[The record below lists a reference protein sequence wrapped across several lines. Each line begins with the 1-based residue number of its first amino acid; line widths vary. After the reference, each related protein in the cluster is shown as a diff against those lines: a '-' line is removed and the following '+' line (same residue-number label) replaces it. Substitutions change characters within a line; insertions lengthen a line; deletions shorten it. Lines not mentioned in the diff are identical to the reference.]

1 MKSLRLGVNIDHVAT
16 LRNARGS
23 PYPDPVRA
31 ARFAR
36 EAGADII
43 TMHLREDR
51 RHIRDVDVESLSY
64 VDEIPLNLE
73 MAATEE
79 MVDIALRVRPY
90 ACCIVPERREELTTE
105 GGLDAA
111 GQHNQLAPIV
121 SSLVDAG
128 VRVSLFIAPDEM
140 QIQAAKQLQAPG
152 IELHTGAYSE
162 AVLSGDKA
170 LATRLLEELQKG
182 AEFGGRL
189 GLDVHAGH
197 GLTFDNVGAVAAI
210 PEITELQIGHFLVGE
225 ALFTGFGPAI
235 RRMHDIMDRARSAP

>member
-1 MKSLRLGVNIDHVAT
+1 
-16 LRNARGS
+16 
-23 PYPDPVRA
+23 
-31 ARFAR
+31 
-36 EAGADII
+36 
-43 TMHLREDR
+43 
-51 RHIRDVDVESLSY
+51 SY

-162 AVLSGDKA
+162 AVLSGDKTR
-170 LATRLLEELQKG
+170 ATGLLEELQKG
-182 AEFGGRL
+182 AELGGRL

-235 RRMHDIMDRARSAP
+235 RRMRDIMDRARGVL